1 MATITKRDI
10 VNHVTDKLEK
20 PTQNEVMEVVQT
32 TIDYIISSLAKGDEV
47 ALRKF
52 GTFEVRI
59 TPPKIGRNPKD
70 AGKDIPI
77 PARAIVRFRPGKELR
92 EKVAQVLPKLQAKR

>member
-1 MATITKRDI
+1 MAVITKRDI
-10 VNHVTDKLEK
+10 VIHVTDKLEK
-20 PTQNEVMEVVQT
+20 PTQNEVMDVVQA

-52 GTFEVRI
+52 GTFEVRV
-59 TPPKIGRNPKD
+59 TPPKIGRNPRD

-77 PARAIVRFRPGKELR
+77 PARAIVRFKPGKELR